1 MQLSAFTVEGLDPT
15 GCTAWPNLPLSD
27 YGLMKRFSTLLA
39 FREMQIKSTV
49 GHPFTAIRMAR
60 VERQTVT
67 SVGEGV
73 ERREPCA
80 LLARMEIRQLIGK
93 HGVSIRLSNSIPGCP
108 LKRNENIHP
117 HKILNI
123 NVHSSIIHN
132 SQKVETTQMLSHRQ
146 TSR

>member
-1 MQLSAFTVEGLDPT
+1 
-15 GCTAWPNLPLSD
+15 
-27 YGLMKRFSTLLA
+27 MKRFSTLLA
-39 FREMQIKSTV
+39 FREMQIRSTV
-49 GHPFTAIRMAR
+49 GHPFITIEMAR

-67 SVGEGV
+67 SIGEGV

-93 HGVSIRLSNSIPGCP
+93 HGVSIQLSNSTPGCP

-117 HKILNI
+117 HKTVNI
-123 NVHSSIIHN
+123 NVHSSIIHS
-132 SQKVETTQMLSHRQ
+132 SQKVETTQMSSHQQ